1 MNVQEKVI
9 EVSKILDE
17 LSEFNEKISDTTQ
30 KYDYMLSDLYHYL
43 ENTPLNSKMCYRFCK
58 ELKKVLKARRIFK
71 NNASL
76 SQLLESQKEKLVNG
90 KDNRQMLLSNIG
102 KKEKQLHF
110 PYKNRVYDEEELKK
124 IMEG

>member
-1 MNVQEKVI
+1 MNVLEKVI
-9 EVSKILDE
+9 EVSKILDD
-17 LSEFNEKISDTTQ
+17 LNIFNEEISNTAQ

-43 ENTPLNSKMCYRFCK
+43 EDAKLNPKMCYRFCK
-58 ELKKVLKARRIFK
+58 ELKRVLKERRQFK

-76 SQLLESQKEKLVNG
+76 SQVLESQKSKLING

-102 KKEKQLHF
+102 KKEKQLNF
-110 PYKNRVYDEEELKK
+110 PYKNRIYTDKELKK